1 MCCGLFVAI
10 MPLLVRRV
18 PRTLGVN
25 HGSVSE
31 RHMSNTLLAQVFAQY
46 LFTLLLIHAVVTVSA
61 LSASFSRL

>member
-1 MCCGLFVAI
+1 

-18 PRTLGVN
+18 PRTLVGVN